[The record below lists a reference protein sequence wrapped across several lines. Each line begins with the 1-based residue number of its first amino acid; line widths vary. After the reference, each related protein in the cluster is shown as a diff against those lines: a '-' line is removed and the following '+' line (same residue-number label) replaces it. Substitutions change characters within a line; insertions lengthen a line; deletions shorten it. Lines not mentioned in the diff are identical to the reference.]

1 MSATVAVRVD
11 GAEAKVAGAM
21 EKKTVTGAETKS
33 ANKSGLAVEAK
44 LAVAL
49 EALTAIA
56 GENDLTCMGAL
67 FRMRRRAEEAL
78 FRIRATREENRNPS

>member
-1 MSATVAVRVD
+1 MSATVAVRVE
-11 GAEAKVAGAM
+11 GTEANLAVAM
-21 EKKTVTGAETKS
+21 DKKLISGAETKT
-33 ANKSGLAVEAK
+33 AAKSGSAAEAR

-78 FRIRATREENRNPS
+78 FRIRATREDNRNPS

>member
-1 MSATVAVRVD
+1 MSATVAVRSE
-11 GAEAKVAGAM
+11 GAEAKLAVAT
-21 EKKTVTGAETKS
+21 EKKTAVAVEAKAGS
-33 ANKSGLAVEAK
+33 AVEAK

-78 FRIRATREENRNPS
+78 FRIRGTRDGKRPSA

>member
-1 MSATVAVRVD
+1 MSATVAVRAE
-11 GAEAKVAGAM
+11 GAEAKRPMAM
-21 EKKTVTGAETKS
+21 DKKTISTAETKT
-33 ANKSGLAVEAK
+33 GQAVEAK

-56 GENDLTCMGAL
+56 GENDLTCMQAL

-78 FRIRATREENRNPS
+78 FRIRATREDNRNPS